1 MENSE
6 VRKSGFCKAGG
17 EKAEGIGAG
26 RDTTA
31 SAMQTTYHAV
41 QIREKADRLWQKLQE
56 GWPEDKRR
64 QVRKLQLIRIMEEC
78 RALEKTPEA
87 RRTKREKE
95 RCQVLNIVGEKLF
108 NQVL

>member
-1 MENSE
+1 
-6 VRKSGFCKAGG
+6 
-17 EKAEGIGAG
+17 
-26 RDTTA
+26 
-31 SAMQTTYHAV
+31 
-41 QIREKADRLWQKLQE
+41 LQE

-87 RRTKREKE
+87 RRTKWEKE